1 MKRYSSVSDFMPA
14 SLAQIREIGFDWY
27 SFGIGTL
34 FDGWERRQQ
43 EGKVSRGKFN
53 MKYEITRILR
63 AKYH

>member
-1 MKRYSSVSDFMPA
+1 MPA

-53 MKYEITRILR
+53 MKYEIARILR
-63 AKYH
+63 AKYY